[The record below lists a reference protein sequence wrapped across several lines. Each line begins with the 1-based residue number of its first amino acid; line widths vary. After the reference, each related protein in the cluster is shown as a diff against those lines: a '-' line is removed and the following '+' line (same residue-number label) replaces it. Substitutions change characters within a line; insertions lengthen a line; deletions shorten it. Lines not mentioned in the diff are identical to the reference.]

1 MADAM
6 TPIGA
11 IGSAVDRLVG
21 GVMFHS
27 EHADLCWYMGL
38 DELARENEDGYMHDS
53 KCLRKLHRLAIEHIG
68 ITLPEGTQS
77 RSGLLD
83 QYANES
89 RWKVGLNTRKRAL
102 ERILTDMVEW
112 EEGTC
117 AVLRESHKVLLE
129 DGDATLAKEVRRI
142 IMDTEDELAG
152 YRSELARF
160 QSVNWD
166 LELAMWP
173 R

>member
-1 MADAM
+1 MVTSIEAL
-6 TPIGA
+6 
-11 IGSAVDRLVG
+11 GSAVDRLVG

-38 DELARENEDGYMHDS
+38 EGLAKENEDGYRHDS
-53 KCLRKLHRLAIEHIG
+53 KCLRRLHRLAIEHLG
-68 ITLPEGTQS
+68 MTPPEGQQK

-83 QYANES
+83 QYAKES
-89 RWKVGLNTRKRAL
+89 RWNVTPNTRKRML
-102 ERILTDMVEW
+102 EKALTDMVEW
-112 EEGTC
+112 EDGTC
-117 AVLRESHKVLLE
+117 AVLREAHKSLFE
-129 DGDATLAKEVRRI
+129 NGDAAIAKEVRRI
-142 IMDTEDELAG
+142 LMDTEDELAG
-152 YRSELARF
+152 YRKELARF